1 MTVFYSIGANKKPY
15 APTQD
20 QDCGRYPAASSG
32 VSLSSDPFG
41 EPAHDRERGREN
53 PRPRPRT
60 GGSSGRP
67 VCVGPFPRWPCPA
80 GPLTSPSKNEHHLR
94 SAFCPADGASG
105 AEKDRSSGQA
115 PPASAVL
122 LAGQAR
128 AAAGMA
134 SAPGEPLSRPALLTH
149 PWRGMFSEDL
159 KGCSFPHAPLR
170 RFHRQSHA

>member
-1 MTVFYSIGANKKPY
+1 MARIKKY
-15 APTQD
+15 ALIQD
-20 QDCGRYPAASSG
+20 QDCGRYDPVASSG
-32 VSLSSDPFG
+32 ASFSSDPFG

-53 PRPRPRT
+53 PGPRPHT

-122 LAGQAR
+122 LAGKAR

-134 SAPGEPLSRPALLTH
+134 SAAGQNLGPVLPFSHTPMVVSRKWWKLD
-149 PWRGMFSEDL
+149 GGVIS
-159 KGCSFPHAPLR
+159 G
-170 RFHRQSHA
+170 

>member
-41 EPAHDRERGREN
+41 EPAHDRERGPEN
-53 PRPRPRT
+53 PCPRPRT

-67 VCVGPFPRWPCPA
+67 VCGGCFRWPCPA

-94 SAFCPADGASG
+94 SAFCAADGASG

-115 PPASAVL
+115 SSASEVL

-159 KGCSFPHAPLR
+159 KGCSFPHALLR